1 MISGLAVLKVE
12 NGNEIAEYIDDELY
26 DTEDEFD
33 EYVSSMSADYAV
45 YFFSDDED
53 HDGAMKTGNQKVKID
68 GDTFTFK
75 FKKAGSD
82 KGIGIKGEDD
92 DKYYLSGKLLTAD
105 GDNKIEIIN
114 IKEGSADYL
123 KKVAVS
129 DFVKSNGIK
138 KAAPK
143 TSKAKD
149 GDTYYE
155 INNAKDFAV
164 VNTAGTVIKSG
175 TKKDGDGFKV
185 VVKNKKIE
193 YIYVD

>member
-12 NGNEIAEYIDDELY
+12 NGNEIAEYVDDENY
-26 DTEDEFD
+26 DTEEEFD
-33 EYVSSMSADYAV
+33 AYASTMGAGYAV

-82 KGIGIKGEDD
+82 KGTGIQGKDD
-92 DKYYLSGKLLTAD
+92 DKYYLAGKLLTAD
-105 GDNKIEIIN
+105 SDNKIEIIN
-114 IKEGSADYL
+114 KTTLE
-123 KKVAVS
+123 KVAVS
-129 DFVKSNGIK
+129 DFVKANGTK
-138 KAAPK
+138 EVLNAAK
-143 TSKAKD
+143 GKAKS
-149 GDTYYE
+149 GDTYYTISGADE
-155 INNAKDFAV
+155 FEV
-164 VNTAGTVIKSG
+164 VNTAGSVVKSG

-185 VVKNKKIE
+185 VIKNKKID